1 MSAGRQEQQE
11 IQDDAPELAEALH
24 DRLSRLSRQ
33 LRTIELP
40 AGMTQERMSVLAIVE
55 SKGPVSVSALAAHE
69 RVRPATMSRMIS
81 SLEADG
87 FVRRLTDKSDGRGV
101 LVSLTPQGRKAFTDA
116 RQQRLVQLSSALN
129 SLPAE
134 QMNSMN
140 ELASALE
147 NLTAVLDNPKSGGRR
162 N

>member
-1 MSAGRQEQQE
+1 
-11 IQDDAPELAEALH
+11 
-24 DRLSRLSRQ
+24 
-33 LRTIELP
+33 
-40 AGMTQERMSVLAIVE
+40 
-55 SKGPVSVSALAAHE
+55 
-69 RVRPATMSRMIS
+69 MSRMIS

-101 LVSLTPQGRKAFTDA
+101 LVSLTPLGRKAFTDA

-129 SLPAE
+129 ALPAE
-134 QMNSMN
+134 QIDSMN

-147 NLTAVLDNPKSGGRR
+147 KLTAILDSPNGSGRK